1 MAEGGDNE
9 SIQRTARRRI
19 GIGVTVDLLHV
30 FVVAQLPLSALFG
43 IVQNSRG
50 LADTFAKALAAC
62 GLSSRGLTLVRMDNF
77 VCVCATIARAV
88 VHSFA
93 FDHGSADG
101 VDGVDEIDT
110 CHSLYGVLREFL
122 G

>member
-1 MAEGGDNE
+1 M
-9 SIQRTARRRI
+9 RVRV
-19 GIGVTVDLLHV
+19 GVTLDLLTIRI
-30 FVVAQLPLSALFG
+30 VACLPFGTLLG

-88 VHSFA
+88 VHSLA